1 MSGLAAPLV
10 LGLTVILDV
19 GGQILFK
26 TGLDGSDETDTA
38 QQEKAGGEKTGLVR
52 RVLGS
57 PQIAA
62 GVGLYAVEFVAWL
75 FVLSH
80 MDLSVAFPIAT
91 LSYVGVV
98 LASRLFLGEAV
109 PPRRWMSTL
118 LIAAGAALVGVS
130 A

>member
-10 LGLTVILDV
+10 LGLTVCLDV
-19 GGQILFK
+19 AGQILFK
-26 TGLDGSDETDTA
+26 TGLDDSS
-38 QQEKAGGEKTGLVR
+38 KAGAEPGARAGLAG
-52 RVLGS
+52 RVLAS
-57 PQIAA
+57 PAIAA
-62 GVGLYAVEFVAWL
+62 GVCLYGVEFVGWL
-75 FVLSH
+75 FVLSR

-98 LASRLFLGEAV
+98 LASRLVLGEAV

>member
-38 QQEKAGGEKTGLVR
+38 QHEKVGLVR

>member
-1 MSGLAAPLV
+1 MSPALPVLA
-10 LGLTVILDV
+10 LTVVLDV
-19 GGQILFK
+19 AGQLLFK
-26 TGLDGSDETDTA
+26 RGLDGAPE
-38 QQEKAGGEKTGLVR
+38 GGLAR

-57 PQIAA
+57 PAILLGVLVYAA
-62 GVGLYAVEFVAWL
+62 EFVAWL
-75 FVLSH
+75 FVLSRI
-80 MDLSVAFPIAT
+80 DLSEAFPIAT

-109 PPRRWMSTL
+109 PRRRWIATI